1 MNISDKQ
8 LMVISQ
14 AAAQAAFEHLEKEKE
29 KQEKIKHDRRL
40 RNVKLLLRNYRTF
53 AVHTADIK
61 LEINELNA
69 KLDLDELDTDEFAI
83 RSIMKSKELTLAMVK
98 YINKTLE
105 IYRLICEKSDNPE
118 DLRRYKTVY
127 DLYISEQKKT
137 AKELSGGQSVHL
149 RTVYKDVDKA
159 CETLVVLMFGVNGIK
174 LS

>member
-98 YINKTLE
+98 YINKSIE

-118 DLRRYKTVY
+118 DKRRYQIIY
-127 DLYISEQKKT
+127 DLYISEDKKT
-137 AKELSGGQSVHL
+137 AKQLAERHFVNP
-149 RTVYKDVDKA
+149 RTVYKDVDSG
-159 CETLVVLMFGVNGIK
+159 CETLVVLMFGVNGIRFR
-174 LS
+174 